1 VQWKKIENNSMTA
14 KDTRTATELAEMI
27 MREIRKRPECHR
39 IRDVAIV
46 RSGEQTPPNPNWN
59 VAFTVDGNVM
69 APELAYRVAR
79 ALQSH
84 FELD

>member
-1 VQWKKIENNSMTA
+1 VEE
-14 KDTRTATELAEMI
+14 D
-27 MREIRKRPECHR
+27 REQFDDGEGHKNGDRAGRN
-39 IRDVAIV
+39 
-46 RSGEQTPPNPNWN
+46 EQTPPNPNWN